1 MRCRPEACCCLQC
14 VPRGAGGPSSRHCAM
29 PATQVLRCRRREA
42 RKNTRQHCAR
52 GARGGATTIPF
63 SRLAR
68 QCGYCAVQSYAAQRP
83 GRLAPSLF
91 ALGTAVRLVEILLRR
106 AAQWLLTWWMP
117 IRAVH
122 HVTRL
127 CTARL
132 ARCGVLEHRALHAV
146 CALHPSQFG
155 ANLARG
161 MIERTIDAGRASWV
175 QVLAVLCGRLRR
187 RWRCPVPRCLGV
199 RPIVLCMRCCARS
212 VRPSGRARAMRL
224 GPIAVGLIELCIRP
238 NSFGLSAVPVIVVV
252 ALPCGRKTSTTRRCR
267 CRSRASRCSAGSS
280 PVPVIVIVPA
290 VAARC
295 IVIIIFFLLLAGAS
309 LDDAGAVRPTSTL
322 SSAARMSSCSSASW
336 WTVRPLKAATRSSGP
351 LLIRHC
357 KTVARLDMLCK
368 AGQCCASEAKHQ
380 I

>member
-1 MRCRPEACCCLQC
+1 MLLHAMLL
-14 VPRGAGGPSSRHCAM
+14 RGAGGPSPRHYAM
-29 PATQVLRCRRREA
+29 PATQVLRSDDE
-42 RKNTRQHCAR
+42 KQEQTTRQTVLGVLVAAQPR
-52 GARGGATTIPF
+52 SLF

-68 QCGYCAVQSYAAQRP
+68 QCGYYAVQSYAVQRQ

-122 HVTRL
+122 HVARL

-161 MIERTIDAGRASWV
+161 MIERAIDAGRASWV
-175 QVLAVLCGRLRR
+175 QVLAMLCGRLRW

-238 NSFGLSAVPVIVVV
+238 NAFCLSAAPVIFVV
-252 ALPCGRKTSTTRRCR
+252 ALPCGRKTSRVTFFQK
-267 CRSRASRCSAGSS
+267 SLGDEPLYASDMTDDESHEL
-280 PVPVIVIVPA
+280 PA
-290 VAARC
+290 HPER
-295 IVIIIFFLLLAGAS
+295 
-309 LDDAGAVRPTSTL
+309 
-322 SSAARMSSCSSASW
+322 
-336 WTVRPLKAATRSSGP
+336 K
-351 LLIRHC
+351 
-357 KTVARLDMLCK
+357 
-368 AGQCCASEAKHQ
+368 
-380 I
+380 